1 MLNCIFSARI
11 LGIARAFIVEDCV
24 IHNTLRDRL
33 SDAAIRHITFHQAT
47 LDTFEHTLDTGI
59 VRISFIFIND
69 AFLESFHRL
78 TKTIRILCQYRI
90 ILHRLSHIIRECETF
105 FGFLT
110 TRTYTGIL
118 RIQRTES
125 CASKCV
131 DRIILSILVGIT
143 VSLSITES
151 SRVVQFVSN
160 AFWIARNQ
168 ATNLI
173 DELNQS
179 SIRLTFI
186 GITHLFESL
195 QSIIDGL
202 HRSRVS
208 TGVAYIRT
216 ESRNFVISFLNV
228 RSSRAEQLFTED
240 GHKVGNR
247 RHIVVRISIF
257 TTGQSIV
264 ARILIGL
271 SNIDDS
277 ASQFDFIRLN
287 RARLDCADH
296 RLYANGL
303 IVVIRQHFLQGTQRI
318 VDGFDATFHIPH
330 GGLLGFI

>member
-1 MLNCIFSARI
+1 MLNGIFGARI
-11 LGIARAFIVEDCV
+11 LGISRAFIVEDCV
-24 IHNTLRDRL
+24 IHNTLRGRL
-33 SDAAIRHITFHQAT
+33 SDVAIRHIAFLQAA
-47 LDTFEHTLDTGI
+47 LDTVEHTLATFI
-59 VRISFIFIND
+59 VRVAFIFVND
-69 AFLESFHRL
+69 AMLESFHSL
-78 TKTIRILCQYRI
+78 TKTIRILGQYRI
-90 ILHRLSHIIRECETF
+90 VLHRLFHIIRESLTF
-105 FGFLT
+105 FSFLIRNDT
-110 TRTYTGIL
+110 SIL
-118 RIQRTES
+118 RRHRTET
-125 CASKCV
+125 CASKRV
-131 DRIILSILVGIT
+131 NRIILSILVGIT
-143 VSLSITES
+143 VSLTIMES
-151 SRVVQFVSN
+151 SRAVQFVSN
-160 AFWIARNQ
+160 AFRIARNQ

-195 QSIIDGL
+195 QRIIDGL

-287 RARLDCADH
+287 RARLDCANH

-303 IVVIRQHFLQGTQRI
+303 IVVIRQHFLQGTQRL